1 MDAETLTPMAD
12 LGPRWGVTANT
23 VSRRIAFLGIKPTRQ
38 GNFRYLTAE
47 QLNLAEELNAHILS
61 GKPQESFPRP
71 DQPEGGLVARRAP
84 QVAQVTGLVA
94 GDQVAAFATAL
105 AQQLNPPV
113 DPLRLARALAVAADL
128 GVPRSNQELA
138 AVTGFSAGTVSGWKD
153 GHSPRPGFSLRRQKA
168 GAAVWWTVERA
179 TSSQA
184 RALPSTSH
192 GTSRQVGFG
201 SIVEASYRVIEGP
214 RLPGFIC

>member
-1 MDAETLTPMAD
+1 MTTETLTPMAN

-23 VSRRIAFLGIKPTRQ
+23 VSRRLAFLGIKPTRE
-38 GNFRYLTAE
+38 GNFRFLTAE
-47 QLNLAEELNAHILS
+47 QLNLAEELNLHILG
-61 GKPQESFPRP
+61 GKPQETFPRP

-113 DPLRLARALAVAADL
+113 DPLRLARALAEAADL
-128 GVPRSNQELA
+128 GVPLSNQELA

-153 GHSPRPGFSLRRQKA
+153 GHSPRPGFNLRRQKA

-179 TSSQA
+179 ASSQA

-201 SIVEASYRVIEGP
+201 SIVDASYRVIEGP

>member
-1 MDAETLTPMAD
+1 MTTETLTPMAD

-23 VSRRIAFLGIKPTRQ
+23 VSRRLAFLGIKPTRE
-38 GNFRYLTAE
+38 GNYRFLTAE

-94 GDQVAAFATAL
+94 GDQVAAFAAAL

-113 DPLRLARALAVAADL
+113 DPLRLARALAEAADL
-128 GVPRSNQELA
+128 GVPLSNQELA
-138 AVTGFSAGTVSGWKD
+138 AVTGFSAGTVSGWKE
-153 GHSPRPGFSLRRQKA
+153 GHSPRPGFSLHREKA
-168 GAAVWWTVERA
+168 GASVWWTVKRA
-179 TSSQA
+179 TGGQA
-184 RALPSTSH
+184 KALPSTSP

-201 SIVEASYRVIEGP
+201 AIVEASYRVIEGP

>member
-84 QVAQVTGLVA
+84 QVAGLVA
-94 GDQVAAFATAL
+94 GDQVAALAAAL
-105 AQQLNPPV
+105 ERLNPPV
-113 DPLRLARALAVAADL
+113 DPLRLARALAEAADL
-128 GVPRSNQELA
+128 GVPLSNQELA

-153 GHSPRPGFSLRRQKA
+153 GHSPRPGFNLRRQKA

>member
-84 QVAQVTGLVA
+84 QVAGLVA
-94 GDQVAAFATAL
+94 GDQVAALAAAL
-105 AQQLNPPV
+105 ERLNPPV
-113 DPLRLARALAVAADL
+113 DPLRLARALAEAADL
-128 GVPRSNQELA
+128 GVPLSNQELA

-153 GHSPRPGFSLRRQKA
+153 GHSPRPGFNLRREKA

-179 TSSQA
+179 PSSQA

>member
-23 VSRRIAFLGIKPTRQ
+23 VSRRLAFLGIKPTRQ
-38 GNFRYLTAE
+38 GNFRFLTAD

-84 QVAQVTGLVA
+84 QVEQVAGLVA
-94 GDQVAAFATAL
+94 GDQVAALAAAL
-105 AQQLNPPV
+105 ERLNPPAV
-113 DPLRLARALAVAADL
+113 DPLRLARALAEAADL
-128 GVPRSNQELA
+128 GVPLSNQELA
-138 AVTGFSAGTVSGWKD
+138 GVTGFSAGTVSGWKD
-153 GHSPRPGFSLRRQKA
+153 GHCPRPGFSLRREKA
-168 GAAVWWTVERA
+168 GAAVWWTVERV
-179 TSSQA
+179 TSSQP

-201 SIVEASYRVIEGP
+201 SIVDASYRVIEGP
-214 RLPGFIC
+214 SLPGFIC

>member
-47 QLNLAEELNAHILS
+47 QLDLAEELNAHILS

-84 QVAQVTGLVA
+84 QVAGLVA
-94 GDQVAAFATAL
+94 GDQVAALAAAL
-105 AQQLNPPV
+105 ERLNPPV
-113 DPLRLARALAVAADL
+113 DPLRLARALAEAADL
-128 GVPRSNQELA
+128 GVPLSNQELA

-153 GHSPRPGFSLRRQKA
+153 GHSPRPGFNLRRQKA

>member
-38 GNFRYLTAE
+38 GNFRFLTAE

-84 QVAQVTGLVA
+84 QVAGLVA
-94 GDQVAAFATAL
+94 GDQVAAL
-105 AQQLNPPV
+105 AAAVERLNPPV
-113 DPLRLARALAVAADL
+113 DPLRLARALAEAADL
-128 GVPRSNQELA
+128 GVPLSNQELA

-153 GHSPRPGFSLRRQKA
+153 GHSPRPGFNLRRQKA

-179 TSSQA
+179 PSSQA

-201 SIVEASYRVIEGP
+201 SVVEASYRVIEGP

>member
-84 QVAQVTGLVA
+84 QVAGLVA
-94 GDQVAAFATAL
+94 GDQVAALAAAL
-105 AQQLNPPV
+105 ERLNPPV
-113 DPLRLARALAVAADL
+113 DPLRLARALAEAADL
-128 GVPRSNQELA
+128 GVPLSNQELA

-153 GHSPRPGFSLRRQKA
+153 GHSPRPGFNLRREKA

>member
-23 VSRRIAFLGIKPTRQ
+23 VSRRLAFLGIKPTRQ

-61 GKPQESFPRP
+61 GKPQESFSRP

-94 GDQVAAFATAL
+94 GDQVAALAAAL
-105 AQQLNPPV
+105 ERLNPPV
-113 DPLRLARALAVAADL
+113 DPLRLARALAEAADL
-128 GVPRSNQELA
+128 GVPLSNQELA
-138 AVTGFSAGTVSGWKD
+138 GVTGFSAGTVSGWKD
-153 GHSPRPGFSLRRQKA
+153 GHSPRPGFNLRRQKA

-201 SIVEASYRVIEGP
+201 SIVDASYRVIEGP
-214 RLPGFIC
+214 SLPGFIC

>member
-38 GNFRYLTAE
+38 GNFRFLTAE

-84 QVAQVTGLVA
+84 QVAGLVA
-94 GDQVAAFATAL
+94 GDQVAALAAAL
-105 AQQLNPPV
+105 ERLNPPV
-113 DPLRLARALAVAADL
+113 DPLRLARALAEAADL
-128 GVPRSNQELA
+128 GVPLSNQELA

-153 GHSPRPGFSLRRQKA
+153 GHSPRPGFNLRREKA

-179 TSSQA
+179 PSSQA